1 MKNRWFSLI
10 CPVPIRS
17 ERTEAIAPHPS
28 CSRSHSGVTSA
39 GRMTG
44 LLRGRE
50 RALRVVV
57 GLAALGLLD
66 QRRGRLEALA
76 VALGQLA
83 GARDE
88 PGQPALVAVDVL
100 EHAAGPA
107 REPDAHDR
115 ADVGVGDR
123 LDDALV
129 EALDRLDGLD
139 EEHALFEVDERPV
152 EVVAPERVLQARP
165 QPGALAVLAVLVEAG
180 AGQAPAAVE
189 LVEHAV
195 DDLRRRVLLERDAL
209 GL

>member
-83 GARDE
+83 RPGDEAR
-88 PGQPALVAVDVL
+88 QPALVAVDVL

-115 ADVGVGDR
+115 PDVGVGHR

-139 EEHALFEVDERPV
+139 EEHALLEVGERHV
-152 EVVAPERVLQARP
+152 EVLTAEGVAQALP
-165 QPGALAVLAVLVEAG
+165 QPGALAVLVLVEPG
-180 AGQAPAAVE
+180 ALQAARAAE
-189 LVEHAV
+189 LVE
-195 DDLRRRVLLERDAL
+195 
-209 GL
+209 

>member
-83 GARDE
+83 RPGDE
-88 PGQPALVAVDVL
+88 PGDPALVTVDVL
-100 EHAAGPA
+100 EHAPGPA
-107 REPDAHDR
+107 GEADAHDR

-139 EEHALFEVDERPV
+139 EQHPLLEVPQRDPR
-152 EVVAPERVLQARP
+152 RVLDRRERLAQAGP
-165 QPGALAVLAVLVEAG
+165 QPRAPAVRVLVEPLALELAG
-180 AGQAPAAVE
+180 ALV
-189 LVEHAV
+189 LVEHH
-195 DDLRRRVLLERDAL
+195 
-209 GL
+209 

>member
-1 MKNRWFSLI
+1 MNKRWFSLI

-39 GRMTG
+39 GRIATSS
-44 LLRGRE
+44 RSRE
-50 RALRVVV
+50 RALLVVV

-83 GARDE
+83 RPRDE
-88 PGQPALVAVDVL
+88 AGEAPVVSVDVL

-115 ADVGVGDR
+115 PDVGVGHR

-129 EALDRLDGLD
+129 EALDGLDGLD
-139 EEHALFEVDERPV
+139 EEHALLEVGERDV
-152 EVVAPERVLQARP
+152 EVGTAEGVAQALP
-165 QPGALAVLAVLVEAG
+165 Q
-180 AGQAPAAVE
+180 
-189 LVEHAV
+189 
-195 DDLRRRVLLERDAL
+195 
-209 GL
+209 